1 MPLRTSRISRPPLVG
16 RKPVRKPKNEFF
28 FPLSKEDMSQNL
40 KSPNP
45 DDKETRLERRWK
57 RREAMNDSLK
67 HNHVASATKTP
78 AEICENT
85 TILIDESDHTID
97 DDTNE
102 DCEILLGECTGVN
115 DEVEADY
122 KSLLAKYSPVIET
135 DSASNH
141 IDGSDIVEVE
151 ADYGSL
157 LAKYNPIIDRQFW

>member
-1 MPLRTSRISRPPLVG
+1 
-16 RKPVRKPKNEFF
+16 
-28 FPLSKEDMSQNL
+28 MSQNL

-135 DSASNH
+135 DMLVIILMVRKLMKWMQMQITDPFCERSRCCQLT
-141 IDGSDIVEVE
+141 E
-151 ADYGSL
+151 ALVKGV
-157 LAKYNPIIDRQFW
+157 